1 MNAVA
6 TAKQERAS
14 RARRWCLRVLTVVGG
29 SIAAS
34 VAAWAMTTAVASAE
48 HGSDDNSWFGG
59 SRLVKVDDVV
69 ADGKQA
75 VRDGMHP
82 VDDGVDR
89 VHDALRTNNEPGPAE
104 DDEGKPGREN
114 ADDSDDTTTAVG
126 DNADAAHGSS
136 SAHQTAGSLGLS
148 NHMHA
153 TADGIAQMLGDLFA
167 LDYQQPGRDDLGLD
181 GTLNDAHFNNLRDK
195 LNNWFHPA
203 ADDVL
208 PGLPGG
214 IAEGAAPMP
223 MPAPSVPAGVGG
235 SVADNP
241 FLADDVAEHA
251 APVLAAAGGSMDNA
265 ADTVAASDV
274 TDSPSDGSPLRLPAG
289 APAAPSAPANGGAT
303 GGHADGSPFAV
314 TSGSGFAL
322 IAASATKVL
331 TGASVAPL
339 EPGRQPGVTPD

>member
-14 RARRWCLRVLTVVGG
+14 RVRRWCLRVLTVVGG
-29 SIAAS
+29 AIAAS

-48 HGSDDNSWFGG
+48 HDSDDNSWFGG
-59 SRLVKVDDVV
+59 SRLVKVNDVV
-69 ADGKQA
+69 TDGKQT
-75 VRDGMHP
+75 VRNGMQG
-82 VDDGVDR
+82 VDDGVNR
-89 VHDALRTNNEPGPAE
+89 VHDALRTNNEPGPAA
-104 DDEGKPGREN
+104 DDKGGKPDREN
-114 ADDSDDTTTAVG
+114 ADDTTNVDAE
-126 DNADAAHGSS
+126 NADAADDSS
-136 SAHQTAGSLGLS
+136 SVHQTASSLGL
-148 NHMHA
+148 NGHMHA
-153 TADGIAQMLGDLFA
+153 TADGIAKMLGDLFA

-181 GTLNDAHFNNLRDK
+181 GTLNDAAHFNKLRDK
-195 LNNWFHPA
+195 LDNWLHPA

-235 SVADNP
+235 SVADNS
-241 FLADDVAEHA
+241 FLADDAAEQA
-251 APVLAAAGGSMDNA
+251 AQILAAAGGSVDRD

-274 TDSPSDGSPLRLPAG
+274 NDSPSDGSPLRLPAG
-289 APAAPSAPANGGAT
+289 APAAPSAPAHGGAT

-322 IAASATKVL
+322 IAAAATKAL
-331 TGASVAPL
+331 TGAAAAPF